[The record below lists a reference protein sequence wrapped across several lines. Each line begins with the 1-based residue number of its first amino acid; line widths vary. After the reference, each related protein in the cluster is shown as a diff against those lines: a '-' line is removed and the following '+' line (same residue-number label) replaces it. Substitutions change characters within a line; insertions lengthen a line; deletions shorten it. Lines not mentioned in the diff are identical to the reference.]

1 MEEKDIVI
9 IGAGPAGLSA
19 AIFTQP
25 DGWSTLVLEANWVGG
40 QGAIAYTVANY
51 PGFPP
56 GDGTALIENM
66 EQRVIAAPPMG
77 VGADL
82 RMERV
87 LSIDTQGKIIKTE
100 ANQYKAKAII
110 LATGSTMQMLGIPGE
125 EKFIGNGVSY
135 FAKRDLKKFTGKKV
149 LVIGGGNTTAK
160 SALVAK
166 GEASSV
172 TLLHRRESLRAY
184 PLMVKRLQK
193 EGVEVWYN
201 TEVKE
206 IKGSNK
212 VETAIVINN
221 KTGEEQEVAAEWIV
235 ICVGTEP
242 KTELA
247 REAGIEME
255 GNFIKIDNR
264 MMTSK
269 DGIFACGEITGTER
283 HLINSAAAGASAGMA
298 ASEYLALGKV
308 RNGEMFSGSING
320 KYADE
325 YQAMLD

>member
-1 MEEKDIVI
+1 
-9 IGAGPAGLSA
+9 
-19 AIFTQP
+19 
-25 DGWSTLVLEANWVGG
+25 
-40 QGAIAYTVANY
+40 
-51 PGFPP
+51 
-56 GDGTALIENM
+56 M
-66 EQRVIAAPPMG
+66 EQRVISAPPMG

-87 LSIDTQGKIIKTE
+87 LSIDTKGKIIKTE

-110 LATGSTMQMLGIPGE
+110 LAMGSTMQMLGIPGE
-125 EKFIGNGVSY
+125 EKFIGKGVSY
-135 FAKRDLKKFTGKKV
+135 YAKHDFKKFTGKKV
-149 LVIGGGNTTAK
+149 LVIGGGNTTGK
-160 SALVAK
+160 SALLAK

-206 IKGSNK
+206 IKGGNK
-212 VETAIVINN
+212 VEAAIVVNN
-221 KTGEEQEVAAEWIV
+221 KTGEEREVAAEWIV

-242 KTELA
+242 KTDLA
-247 REAGIEME
+247 REAGIEMA
-255 GNFIKIDNR
+255 GNFIKVDNR

-283 HLINSAAAGASAGMA
+283 HLINSAAAAAGASAGMA
-298 ASEYLALGKV
+298 ASEYLALEKV

-325 YQAMLD
+325 YLAMLD